1 MRLRS
6 RNLTRLVLTTLF
18 CAVSAPVFAAPVAE
32 RLAQTSNDATTG
44 TTNFQSDDSDTVTGR
59 LTSVNGS
66 VARIEQDN
74 GNVEYVNLPTRRE
87 YQQFQSFLGDRV
99 TIRGRDS
106 GTISIARAP
115 QVVATT
121 PVASTTNNQGV
132 SQTETIQPSESST
145 TTQTTQT
152 QQQTQ
157 TTQTQPIE
165 SDPAE
170 TAPAQ
175 VQPDNTQQFETQP
188 QTTQPTETNEPVRGL
203 W

>member
-6 RNLTRLVLTTLF
+6 RNLTRLALTTLF

-32 RLAQTSNDATTG
+32 RLAQASND
-44 TTNFQSDDSDTVTGR
+44 TTNTTTLQSDDSDVVTGR

-74 GNVEYVNLPTRRE
+74 GDVEYVNLPTRRE

-99 TIRGRDS
+99 TVRGRDG
-106 GTISIARAP
+106 GTITIARAP
-115 QVVATT
+115 QVVVTE
-121 PVASTTNNQGV
+121 PIASTPSNQGT
-132 SQTETIQPSESST
+132 SQTETIQP
-145 TTQTTQT
+145 TQNSTTQT
-152 QQQTQ
+152 QTETQTQ

-165 SDPAE
+165 ADPAE

-175 VQPDNTQQFETQP
+175 VQPDNTQQIEAQP
-188 QTTQPTETNEPVRGL
+188 QTTQPTETTEPVRGL